1 MILHFSTAN
10 PWCSSLLYIPLVRH
24 IKCEMLPPPPPPP
37 PTSST
42 TYTPPSLRIQL
53 WLSAL
58 SHISAHQIVVNRFA
72 FTLVYGTGKT
82 SPCRSGRG
90 RLDRNPSSKCVR
102 CILALWRFYQIQC
115 ISVAGVN
122 GGPKSPFYSSHL
134 HFLQSKF
141 FSQADLVLLP
151 VPGKKT
157 CVFHTVSV
165 VLVLTSPACVR
176 NFAK

>member
-1 MILHFSTAN
+1 MRCCRLLLLHS
-10 PWCSSLLYIPLVRH
+10 PPSPL
-24 IKCEMLPPPPPPP
+24 
-37 PTSST
+37 TSST

-72 FTLVYGTGKT
+72 FTLVYGTGIM

-90 RLDRNPSSKCVR
+90 RLDRNPFLKVCQVCFR
-102 CILALWRFYQIQC
+102 LALWRFYQIQC

-122 GGPKSPFYSSHL
+122 GGPKSPFYSPHL

-157 CVFHTVSV
+157 CVFHTVSA